1 MPGAKFV
8 LKGIKRIVDNR
19 ALYAQLVVTDNCNL
33 SCGYCNEYIPGA
45 PPVPLATLQQRVD
58 KLHALGVMVY
68 DLLGGEP
75 LMHPDL
81 GTLIRYIKSRQAA
94 GNIVILITNGFLL
107 DTTKIA
113 TLNDAG
119 LDMMQISVDS
129 ITSTDY
135 SHKALKSVL
144 PKLRL
149 LAQEAR
155 FSVKIQ
161 SVLTPQTYE
170 QYDEFRELLVDLPF
184 DFSFSLLHE
193 PGGHIAIQG
202 EHYVRLLEEHNLYAG
217 MQFYRKHVV
226 DMLQGDDSR
235 PWKCLGGRKFLYVNA
250 AGDVQYCSQNQE
262 FSKPLLEL
270 TPTDLRNNNRHKS
283 CEAGCALGCARL
295 VSHALGEPLKT
306 LQTSLALVSRI
317 RHGNDAPPHTA
328 RPDTHVSSGV

>member
-1 MPGAKFV
+1 MPGVGFV

-45 PPVPLATLQQRVD
+45 PPVPLAMLQQRVD
-58 KLHALGVMVY
+58 KLHTLGVMVY

-75 LMHPDL
+75 LLHPDL
-81 GTLIRYIKSRQAA
+81 GTLIHYIKSRQAA
-94 GNIVILITNGFLL
+94 DNIVILITNGFLL
-107 DTTKIA
+107 DATKIA
-113 TLNDAG
+113 MLNDAG

-202 EHYVRLLEEHNLYAG
+202 ERYVRLLEEHNLYAG
-217 MQFYRKHVV
+217 MQFYRQHVV
-226 DMLQGDDSR
+226 DMLQGDVSR
-235 PWKCLGGRKFLYVNA
+235 PWKCLGGHKFLYVNA
-250 AGDVQYCSQNQE
+250 AGDVQYCSQNKE

-270 TPTDLRNNNRHKS
+270 TAKDLRNNNHHKS
-283 CEAGCALGCARL
+283 CETGCALGCARL

-317 RHGNDAPPHTA
+317 RCGNNAQVRTS
-328 RPDTHVSSGV
+328 RPNAHVPGSV